1 VDRLGAV
8 VVLILAMAAVMVAVL
23 AVFHLLMH
31 LAGAVGQ
38 VDIPETAAQAW

>member
-8 VVLILAMAAVMVAVL
+8 VVLILAMAAEMVAVL
-23 AVFHLLMH
+23 VFHLLMH

-38 VDIPETAAQAW
+38 VDIPETAAQVW